1 MKAKIFEDEGSPYGL
16 ELQVNDWL
24 KKHQNIKVLDMSMA
38 CDSYLREYFMT
49 ILYEEY
55 KNE

>member
-1 MKAKIFEDEGSPYGL
+1 MKKVKIFDNDGSTYGL

-49 ILYEEY
+49 ILYEE
-55 KNE
+55 

>member
-1 MKAKIFEDEGSPYGL
+1 MKKVKIFDNDRSPYGL

-38 CDSYLREYFMT
+38 CDSHLREYFMT
-49 ILYEEY
+49 IFYDY
-55 KNE
+55 FI